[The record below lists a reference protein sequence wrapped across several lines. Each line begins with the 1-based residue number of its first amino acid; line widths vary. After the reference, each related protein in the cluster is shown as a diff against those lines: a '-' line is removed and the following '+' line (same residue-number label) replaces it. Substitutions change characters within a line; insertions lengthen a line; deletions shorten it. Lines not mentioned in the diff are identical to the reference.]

1 MSNTNYKRMAMTPL
15 YATIDPSVLRTK
27 STIRT
32 MEILPTSTRRRIT
45 PSDIEVVL
53 SLALRAYLEHG
64 PTATSVNN
72 KDENGGNASPVLT
85 EEQRASM
92 VGLVDAMESVSYGIG
107 DSRFMHMIVLPP
119 VDYETLVIDVDET
132 EMDNMDDGIVAVDPA
147 ALSILQRIEHLL
159 PNPEEDEEAFQSS
172 WDVVIDLF
180 RRESVRVKE
189 EVLQR
194 EEECRCIGSSG
205 SGGTFEY
212 DAENLPWRAVCTV
225 GRVLIHFDFLR
236 KGVLVEGTFQ

>member
-15 YATIDPSVLRTK
+15 YATIDPSVETNNDNNDVIQRLDLNQQFERWRFFQRLLK
-27 STIRT
+27 G
-32 MEILPTSTRRRIT
+32 ELP
-45 PSDIEVVL
+45 PSDIEDVL

-159 PNPEEDEEAFQSS
+159 PTLKRTTRHFK
-172 WDVVIDLF
+172 VI
-180 RRESVRVKE
+180 
-189 EVLQR
+189 
-194 EEECRCIGSSG
+194 GM
-205 SGGTFEY
+205 
-212 DAENLPWRAVCTV
+212 W
-225 GRVLIHFDFLR
+225 
-236 KGVLVEGTFQ
+236 